1 MDTMHSS
8 ANVIKC
14 AKQSTVW
21 LLKACHGRVH
31 DAATACVNAVVSLFI
46 EQVKISWNG
55 FKNATSDDQFL
66 VSKRGQGVLQQLCAG
81 NAGVQKTYRDG
92 AGPMPELILR
102 LLCLAVLS
110 AWAPTN
116 DVRIW
121 ISLLLRQEALSAFQ
135 AVAKSAWPVYRG
147 RPVAPPFKWTKLWP
161 KVKHQSRFVTFGK
174 EQMQS
179 FVKFAISK
187 RSFIEA
193 GAIYSRGAS
202 PVSL

>member
-1 MDTMHSS
+1 MDTMHTS

-14 AKQSTVW
+14 AKKSTVW

-31 DAATACVNAVVSLFI
+31 DAATACVNAVVSLLI

-81 NAGVQKTYRDG
+81 NAVVKKMYG
-92 AGPMPELILR
+92 ARPMPELILR

-135 AVAKSAWPVYRG
+135 AVAKRAWPVYRG
-147 RPVAPPFKWTKLWP
+147 RPVTPPFKWTKLWP
-161 KVKHQSRFVTFGK
+161 KVKHQSRFVTFDK

-179 FVKFAISK
+179 FVEFAISK

>member
-14 AKQSTVW
+14 AKKSTVW
-21 LLKACHGRVH
+21 LLKACHGWGH
-31 DAATACVNAVVSLFI
+31 DAATTFVNAVVSLFI
-46 EQVKISWNG
+46 DQAKEKSWNG
-55 FKNATSDDQFL
+55 FKAATSDDQLLVSERGQAFL
-66 VSKRGQGVLQQLCAG
+66 VWHCAQNPEVKKMYG
-81 NAGVQKTYRDG
+81 KV
-92 AGPMPELILR
+92 PMPALILR

-121 ISLLLRQEALSAFQ
+121 ISLLLRLEALSAFE
-135 AVAKSAWPVYRG
+135 AVAKPAWPVYRG
-147 RPVAPPFKWTKLWP
+147 RPVTPPFKWTKLWP
-161 KVKHQSRFVTFGK
+161 KVKHQSRFVTFDK
-174 EQMQS
+174 VQMQS
-179 FVKFAISK
+179 FVEFVLSK

-193 GAIYSRGAS
+193 GAISSRGAS